1 MFKNFFTTIRAFTLS
16 AAFFGLFF
24 AFQTAQAA
32 SMSLADSI
40 LTQNVTCDEFAE
52 HWHGY
57 QNTTNPAAGF
67 ESHARIFKY
76 RIYLHDDFMQ
86 NVDFN
91 QLWCSS
97 GQGWQTGCAQGNGV
111 TVNTSGGTT
120 IRLVRNDTRPD
131 AEFPNYIEWNFGVND
146 PYGSPLISDLPGQAG
161 TSIRE
166 GLNFV
171 FKDDIN
177 AGSATTTAA
186 VWIKFMQY
194 DQSCGARYGESA
206 AQCWQDV
213 QEDEVPG
220 TTGYH
225 WNTETHNIVSNYT
238 CAAPQL
244 ICESLDWTGTGL
256 IAGTNGFSVN
266 EVLAAPGP
274 NLTVT
279 ARDTAG
285 NDITNDV
292 EFHYSVDG
300 LPGGSYRAGMFGANQ
315 GRDFVDADS
324 TVRYDNSQPGDEL
337 RVEVVGAESNCF
349 ATLTFPYCADLNLTP
364 DGPLLTDGDEAL
376 TTRAIA
382 SNGQPWPFPITY
394 SSSDPN
400 ATFDDIRGPRTLS
413 DSFVDFVTTAL
424 SGNITVESTVDP
436 GGQCTDEL
444 FFTQTQELTCDEL
457 VINNPTPIISLE
469 EMQAGNVEITWTT
482 TGTAA
487 PFGPW
492 TVTSSNPAGTFTD
505 QNGRTSTGTISVT
518 VQRVLYTGN
527 PGDVITVEESS
538 FPNDCFDSIP
548 SELPNDLTCEDLT
561 LTVDFDEAS
570 VLDQDTACFNFTL
583 STSDP
588 AGTLQATVDGGT
600 VAITLA
606 DGRTDAGSRAQIT
619 TGETTGTLC
628 WENFQ
633 AGETITLEVLGQDQ
647 CLESYTLPSPNETP
661 LCEDLTLDPNSIT
674 INEGDDQSGE
684 ETLIVEVTGSD
695 ADFEGTLV
703 IEAEGACEI
712 SYHDGTG
719 TGDRLT
725 FDVNGSSDTVKAIA
739 ENCEEDDS
747 IRAYI
752 QGAEDTCEDDL
763 TVELPICEDT
773 EVEVT
778 YENCKK
784 EDETITLDN
793 ICDTDTIDI
802 DTDNNGDVTL
812 TYEDCDNEEH
822 EIDLDICKDQDVELT
837 MDEVCGDDREIRVR
851 LDEED
856 ENLPEGVFKQ
866 FIFTFNFLV
875 EKDQYSDNSIFFTHD
890 EDRAF
895 YTLEYTPA
903 GHEDEIEFRDD
914 MWTGSLAGKLG
925 KTDQNSGGTVRLAT
939 SYNDLIGGKNEGDR
953 YGAKTILNFGFGEKQ
968 EVGTQGIADTVR
980 SKYNQ
985 DNFPTFV
992 AYLKNADGGSSY
1004 IDSCEANDTI
1014 LCYDPAF
1021 SPSNETHSVKIRNV
1035 GQTPSGS
1042 SIRIRTVGIVDS
1054 KMDCSKP
1061 GPDGCKT
1068 ERFNDRATVQSYPGQ
1083 IQETTS
1089 TLISLCSY
1097 LITRNAGDIYLE
1109 TGLESGMDASCID
1122 PADIVPYRN
1131 SDALI
1136 FRDGMETDGWVSNLS
1151 SYVYEIVDSVGR
1163 LISDGGNRTADSVS
1177 QSVRNAS
1184 TNQGDKI
1191 SFSDWTALESSLTNR
1206 NNPTSGVLYFDGSQ
1220 AESISLGSNEHPFIV
1235 PEGAWTLVVENA
1247 DLILN
1252 GDIQYASA
1260 GYAKN
1265 NIPSI
1270 AFVVIGGDIQISRDA
1285 HHLVGVYYTNQSFRS
1300 KGEID
1305 RSPVNDPLE
1314 IQGSVYGYL
1323 QPLLDAAKYVGSPSE
1338 DGGGIVIR
1346 YDNRILINTPPGLS
1360 DYVDIQT
1367 QQAVN

>member
-1 MFKNFFTTIRAFTLS
+1 MLVFLNI
-16 AAFFGLFF
+16 
-24 AFQTAQAA
+24 A
-32 SMSLADSI
+32 SICMMI
-40 LTQNVTCDEFAE
+40 LC
-52 HWHGY
+52 
-57 QNTTNPAAGF
+57 
-67 ESHARIFKY
+67 K
-76 RIYLHDDFMQ
+76 

-97 GQGWQTGCAQGNGV
+97 GQGWQTGCAQGIGS
-111 TVNTSGGTT
+111 TVSSSGGTT
-120 IRLVRNDTRPD
+120 IRLVRNDRRPD

-171 FKDDIN
+171 FKNDIEV
-177 AGSATTTAA
+177 GSATTTAA

-213 QEDEVPG
+213 EEDEVPG

-225 WNTETHNIVSNYT
+225 WNTETHNIISNYA
-238 CAAPQL
+238 CEEIPPAL

-256 IAGTNGFSVN
+256 LAGTNGFDVN
-266 EVLAAPGP
+266 QVLASPGP

-285 NDITNDV
+285 TDITNDV
-292 EFHYSVDG
+292 EFRYTTNG
-300 LPGGSYRAGMFGANQ
+300 PAGGFYRAGPLSLSQ
-315 GRDFVDADS
+315 GRDFVSTDP
-324 TVRYDNSQPGDEL
+324 TVRYDNSQPGDQL

-349 ATLTFPYCADLNLTP
+349 ASLTFPYCADLSLNPT
-364 DGPLLTDGDEAL
+364 GAITTDGTETL
-376 TTRAIA
+376 NVTTTA
-382 SNGQPWPFPITY
+382 SNGQAWPFDINY
-394 SSSDPN
+394 SSDTP
-400 ATFDDIRGPRTLS
+400 ADTFNGVRGPRTLS
-413 DSFVDFVTTAL
+413 DRVIDFVTSAIST
-424 SGNITVESTVDP
+424 TVRVQSSVDP
-436 GGQCTDEL
+436 GGQCIDTLTLNQVE
-444 FFTQTQELTCDEL
+444 ELTCDEL
-457 VINNPTPIISLE
+457 VITSPTPIISLE

-482 TGTAA
+482 TGSAA

-492 TVTSSNPAGTFTD
+492 TVRSSNPAGIFTS
-505 QNGRTSTGTISVT
+505 QNGRTSAGSISVRVQSVSYTGT
-518 VQRVLYTGN
+518 

-538 FPNDCFDSIP
+538 FPRDCFDSIP
-548 SELPNDLTCEDLT
+548 SELPDDLACEDLT
-561 LTVDFDEAS
+561 LTVDFDEATI
-570 VLDQDTACFNFTL
+570 LDEDTACFNFTL
-583 STSDP
+583 NTSDP
-588 AGTLQATVDGGT
+588 AGTLQATADGGT
-600 VAITLA
+600 VQITLA
-606 DGRTDAGSRAQIT
+606 DGRSDAGNPAQIT

-633 AGETITLEVLGQDQ
+633 EGETITLEVLGQDQ

-661 LCEDLTLDPNSIT
+661 ICEDLSLNPNSIS
-674 INEGDDQSGE
+674 IDEGDDQSGRD
-684 ETLIVEVTGSD
+684 TLTVNVTGSD

-703 IEAEGACEI
+703 IESEGACEL
-712 SYHDGTG
+712 SYNDGTG

-725 FDVNGSSDTVKAIA
+725 FDVNGTSDRVKALA

-752 QGAEDTCEDDL
+752 QGEEDLCEDDL

-773 EVEVT
+773 EVEIV
-778 YENCKK
+778 YETCEREN
-784 EDETITLDN
+784 ETIVIDD

-802 DTDNNGDVTL
+802 DVDGDDVTL

-822 EIDLDICKDQDVELT
+822 EIDLDICKDQDVEIT
-837 MDEVCGDDREIRVR
+837 ENICEDDREIRVR
-851 LDEED
+851 IDEED
-856 ENLPEGVFKQ
+856 EDFPEGVFNQ

-914 MWTGSLAGKLG
+914 MWMGALTGKLG

-953 YGAKTILNFGFGEKQ
+953 YGAKTILNFGFGEQQ

-980 SKYNQ
+980 SKYNE
-985 DNFPTFV
+985 DNFPSFV
-992 AYLKNADGGSSY
+992 AYRKNADGTSEY

-1021 SPSNETHSVKIRNV
+1021 SPSKDTHSVKIRNV

-1042 SIRIRTVGIVDS
+1042 TIRIRTVGIVDS
-1054 KMDCSKP
+1054 RMDCSKP

-1163 LISDGGNRTADSVS
+1163 LISDEGNRTADSVS

-1184 TNQGDKI
+1184 TNQGDKT

-1206 NNPTSGVLYFDGSQ
+1206 NNPSSGVLYFDGSQ
-1220 AESISLGSNEHPFIV
+1220 ADSISLGNITV

-1252 GDIQYASA
+1252 GDIQYARTVAMPKTTFLPLPLWSLAGTFKSA
-1260 GYAKN
+1260 EM
-1265 NIPSI
+1265 
-1270 AFVVIGGDIQISRDA
+1270 
-1285 HHLVGVYYTNQSFRS
+1285 HTTW
-1300 KGEID
+1300 
-1305 RSPVNDPLE
+1305 LE
-1314 IQGSVYGYL
+1314 CIT
-1323 QPLLDAAKYVGSPSE
+1323 P
-1338 DGGGIVIR
+1338 
-1346 YDNRILINTPPGLS
+1346 INLS
-1360 DYVDIQT
+1360 APKVK
-1367 QQAVN
+1367 